1 MEIISERRFFM
12 IDARVIVFLAGAIIA
27 LVLGG
32 YGLYKIA
39 FQRGYVIGHEDAMN
53 PDGEIGFKPEDK
65 E

>member
-1 MEIISERRFFM
+1 M

-39 FQRGYVIGHEDAMN
+39 FSRGYVIGFEDATH
-53 PDGEIGFKPEDK
+53 PEGEATFTPEEKD
-65 E
+65 